1 MDTEQEGQTSRRVQR
16 GVASER
22 QSQHGSM
29 ANEDQQNDVLPL
41 AIDQPSMTLQEKTWW
56 GMGFEELYR
65 EARRKN
71 FGKNGKESRKSG
83 RVRIIRWLCEKE
95 GITPFIAATSD
106 TPVTAPT
113 SRHTTKT
120 GAISHPEAILR
131 TSDPELQRLISEAEQ
146 TYLQWPSADLLNL
159 SMQRSYQLLKDSDNK
174 LPSKS
179 IKAMATWNAGWDV
192 LKSPREKKWWLG
204 DGIDLVN
211 KAKALGY
218 EGPSKKHDVIVWL
231 RSIPE
236 GAEDNVLEEV
246 AEPTSNKRK
255 AQEEPPEL
263 ASKRPAKG
271 SKRRHG
277 WHTDLVDIRRKDPTV
292 TR

>member
-1 MDTEQEGQTSRRVQR
+1 
-16 GVASER
+16 
-22 QSQHGSM
+22 M
-29 ANEDQQNDVLPL
+29 ANQDQQNGVLPL
-41 AIDQPSMTLQEKTWW
+41 AIEEPSMTLQEKTWW

-65 EARRKN
+65 VARRKN
-71 FGKNGKESRKSG
+71 FGKHGKEGRKSG

-95 GITPFIAATSD
+95 GITPFSASTSD
-106 TPVTAPT
+106 TAVTDPT
-113 SRHTTKT
+113 SRHITKA

-131 TSDPELQRLISEAEQ
+131 TSDPEFQRLISQAEQ
-146 TYLQWPSADLLNL
+146 TYLQWPSADLLQL
-159 SMQRSYQLLKDSDNK
+159 SMQRSYQLLKDSNNK

-218 EGPSKKHDVIVWL
+218 EGPSKKYDVIVWL

-246 AEPTSNKRK
+246 AEPTPNKRK
-255 AQEEPPEL
+255 AQEELPDS

-277 WHTDLVDIRRKDPTV
+277 WHTGLVDIRRKGPVD